1 MRIMRMRYS
10 HSVFVSFLHDTQA
23 AIGLIAAIALPVV
36 IGSAVL
42 GTEAGLWAYKR
53 QSMQGAADAAALSAV
68 ISNTTGDALRLQGK
82 SVAAAQGFADGING
96 VSVTINTPPLSGTYT
111 GRTGAVETIIL
122 QPQQP
127 AIAQFFSSAT
137 INIRARAVAIQNRA
151 GACLLA
157 LNTSSKGAITLQGT
171 SAVSL
176 SGCDAVS
183 NSADKEAIY
192 VGGASRLTLASAS
205 AVGGITNVNN
215 ISAQNGIWN
224 GAIAAPDPYAD
235 RSFPNYAGCTQA
247 YKGGNATLQPGVYCG
262 GISLSAGAKVTLQ
275 PGIYYLDRSDLKIA
289 GNASLSGTGV
299 TLVFTSSTGRNY
311 GSASISSNAVV
322 NLSAP
327 NSGPTAGIVL
337 FGDRGMPK
345 GTSFKI
351 NGGGTQQWTGAIYLP
366 KAELTYAGGAT
377 GGSGCTQIIADTI
390 NFTGNSNL
398 SLSCEGTGTS
408 PMGNQVATLVE

>member
-1 MRIMRMRYS
+1 MRMRYS

-23 AIGLIAAIALPVV
+23 AIGLISAIALPVV

-68 ISNTTGDALRLQGK
+68 ISNTTGNALRLQGK
-82 SVAAAQGFADGING
+82 SVAAAQGFADGVNG

-122 QPQQP
+122 QPQKP

-157 LNTSSKGAITLQGT
+157 LNTSSKGAIALQGT

-183 NSADKEAIY
+183 NSANAEAIS
-192 VGGASRLTLASAS
+192 VSGATRLTLANAS
-205 AVGGITNVNN
+205 AVGGISNVNN
-215 ISAQNGIWN
+215 IVAQSGIWS
-224 GAIAAPDPYAD
+224 GATAAPDPYSD
-235 RSFPNYAGCTQA
+235 KNFPNYGACTQV
-247 YKGGNATLQPGVYCG
+247 YKSGNATLQPGVYCG

-337 FGDRGMPK
+337 FGDRAMPT
-345 GTSFKI
+345 GTAFNLS
-351 NGGGTQQWTGAIYLP
+351 GGGTQQWTGAIYLP
-366 KAELTYAGGAT
+366 KAALTYSGGAT

-398 SLSCEGTGTS
+398 SLSCEGTGTT